1 MPSDW
6 ETITISLNVYER
18 RFIGYLAD
26 RGGSVIMN
34 KNKFTDNVN
43 KSLASLKDKQIIT
56 IEPTIYVGEY
66 QYKLTSIGTNLVDLV
81 RKTLV
86 SS

>member
-1 MPSDW
+1 MTSDW

-26 RGGSVIMN
+26 RGNSVVMTKAN
-34 KNKFTDNVN
+34 FTENVN
-43 KSLASLKDKQIIT
+43 KALTSLKDKQIIT
-56 IEPTIYVGEY
+56 IEPTIYIGEY
-66 QYKLTSIGTNLVDLV
+66 QYKLTSIGINLVTLV

-86 SS
+86 SG